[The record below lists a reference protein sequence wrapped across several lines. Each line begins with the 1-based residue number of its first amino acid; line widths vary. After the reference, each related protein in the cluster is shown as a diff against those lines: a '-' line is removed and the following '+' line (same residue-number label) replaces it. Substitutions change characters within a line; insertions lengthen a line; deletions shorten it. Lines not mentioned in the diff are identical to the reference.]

1 MARILIVEDACSI
14 REILHMHLELVG
26 YSVRAAEDAQKA
38 EHA

>member
-1 MARILIVEDACSI
+1 MARILIVEDDCSI